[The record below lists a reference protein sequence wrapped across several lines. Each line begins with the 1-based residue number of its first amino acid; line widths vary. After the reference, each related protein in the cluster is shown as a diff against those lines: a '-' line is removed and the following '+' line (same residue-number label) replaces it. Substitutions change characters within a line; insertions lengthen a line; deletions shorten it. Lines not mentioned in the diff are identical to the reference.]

1 MQQNLKMTTA
11 ARPTFDPARG
21 GSGARERD
29 LSAMSKQYSSRDLPS
44 HTSLKSRERGQNDPE
59 DIKNRDFRRE
69 LEERERAAAR
79 ERESGSNKRESISSS
94 SAIGSSS
101 SAKKSRL
108 EPANLDADDPIDDS
122 DEGKMGLSKSE
133 ALKKAVKT
141 SLNYYFDFRINFQSK
156 LEAIS
161 MIFLPMDPE
170 STSPR

>member
-1 MQQNLKMTTA
+1 VNSFASYCELVIRFFLKVVNLLKMTTA

-59 DIKNRDFRRE
+59 ELKTRDFRRE

-79 ERESGSNKRESISSS
+79 ERESGPSKRESSSGGGS
-94 SAIGSSS
+94 SVAIGSSS
-101 SAKKSRL
+101 LAKKSRL

-122 DEGKMGLSKSE
+122 DDGKRLKSLLQDLIGVLIPLP
-133 ALKKAVKT
+133 ALIY
-141 SLNYYFDFRINFQSK
+141 SDLMQS
-156 LEAIS
+156 
-161 MIFLPMDPE
+161 
-170 STSPR
+170 